1 MPLSSQSQSS
11 SSSKSSINSSSIQM
25 PLSSNEPSNLTDSLK
40 TNTNLITATSAA
52 EASAKT
58 SSSSS
63 SSSYNNSGAENK
75 KPLTMKT
82 MQLPKMNSSLRRN
95 SDTILMNQ
103 YLKLPINTHSNKKVY
118 SRAVINQI
126 YLVYVNIFLNKTT
139 MFLVK
144 GIANKTKNTSDTISE
159 SDLNKNFIF

>member
-52 EASAKT
+52 EASAKN
-58 SSSSS
+58 SS
-63 SSSYNNSGAENK
+63 SSSYNNSGVENK

-118 SRAVINQI
+118 FLASNLQ
-126 YLVYVNIFLNKTT
+126 YLVYVNIFLNKNNN
-139 MFLVK
+139 VSRQ
-144 GIANKTKNTSDTISE
+144 GTKKINTLKTISE
-159 SDLNKNFIF
+159 SDLNKILFFNY

>member
-52 EASAKT
+52 EASAKNT
-58 SSSSS
+58 S
-63 SSSYNNSGAENK
+63 SSSYNSSGAENK

-118 SRAVINQI
+118 FLAVIHQI
-126 YLVYVNIFLNKTT
+126 YLVYLVISIF
-139 MFLVK
+139 F
-144 GIANKTKNTSDTISE
+144 E
-159 SDLNKNFIF
+159 

>member
-52 EASAKT
+52 EASAKN

-63 SSSYNNSGAENK
+63 SNSYNNSGTENK

-118 SRAVINQI
+118 FLAVLH
-126 YLVYVNIFLNKTT
+126 LVYVNISQYFLNKKKQC
-139 MFLVK
+139 F
-144 GIANKTKNTSDTISE
+144 SSRE
-159 SDLNKNFIF
+159 